1 MLAPPVRVPC
11 PAGACTC
18 EHERLLSDPTADRR
32 VLLLTREE
40 EKRLV
45 ARIERVSTL
54 PELWQLRDR
63 IEAQLGVVVDIT
75 PSVRGVR
82 TARGIDIQLQARP
95 GLCRKTH
102 KAIPAAIR
110 RCFETHPEIVY
121 ALLDAASLFGDG
133 QGA

>member
-1 MLAPPVRVPC
+1 MSMPPLVAAPARVPC

-18 EHERLLSDPTADRR
+18 EHERLVDDCTADRR

-54 PELWQLRDR
+54 PELLQLCGR
-63 IEAQLGVVVDIT
+63 IEAQLGVVVQIT

-82 TARGIDIQLQARP
+82 TARGIDIQLQERP

-110 RCFETHPEIVY
+110 RCFEAHPDIVY
-121 ALLDAASLFGDG
+121 ALLDSASLFG
-133 QGA
+133 